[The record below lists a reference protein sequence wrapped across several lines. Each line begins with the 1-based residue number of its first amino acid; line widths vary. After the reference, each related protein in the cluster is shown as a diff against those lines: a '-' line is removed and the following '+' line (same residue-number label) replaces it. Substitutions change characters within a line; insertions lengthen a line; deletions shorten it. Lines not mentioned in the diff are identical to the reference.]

1 MKHKRLNSLCVKF
14 KIGLL
19 TILTIVG
26 CCVTAL
32 GGDVL
37 AVSAGDSVQQIIGPI
52 DYYLPS
58 YVILTKYGK
67 VYTYGVNVD
76 GSIGNGTTCG
86 GYSEVLNKLDNM
98 LGDDEDDDDIT
109 LDDVL
114 NLGSDCFYSTPQDI
128 TNLFGGDKIV
138 QVGAGYAASAGF
150 NDGSLDGPLGFVA
163 LGESGTLYAWGG
175 LSRESGAPIM
185 TPTKVEFPDELGIER
200 VRLANLS
207 HGARSY
213 PVGITSSGEEVFY
226 YFDDYWL
233 VTDYSGILPSGA
245 VARFTWHD
253 NDDMYL
259 ATTNSRIYKV
269 NFDDISDEETNIEA
283 TLDNG
288 DEVRYVNH
296 SLVDGAKYEDVT
308 EIYSSPSVKDAIYY
322 IDRSLMLGSD
332 GSLYFGD
339 VNLTAKYNLPLV
351 DELLSEYND
360 YSSGDRVDYTLV
372 KTNDGHVLGIP
383 YIDEDGVMSKEIRYY
398 DDLFTG
404 SVEHISVT
412 DLNGNYAYTTKEMP
426 NRVNVLF
433 TMGWDWDAP
442 KLATSFDVPLESG
455 AYGIDGN
462 NSNDSI
468 PGAPSAG
475 LGVLIKN
482 PLVVLSTGIGIAA
495 VLVAIS
501 RRCKTVK

>member
-1 MKHKRLNSLCVKF
+1 MKHKRLNSFCVKF

-19 TILTIVG
+19 TILTVVG
-26 CCVTAL
+26 VTAL

-37 AVSAGDSVQQIIGPI
+37 AVSAGDSIKQIVSQT

-58 YVILTKYGK
+58 YVVLTKYGK

-76 GSIGNGTTCG
+76 GRIGNGTTCG
-86 GYSEVLNKLDNM
+86 DYGEVSSKLDNM
-98 LGDDEDDDDIT
+98 LGDDESSDDIT

-138 QVGAGYAASAGF
+138 QVGVGYAASAGF
-150 NDGSLDGPLGFVA
+150 KDESFGFVA
-163 LGESGTLYAWGG
+163 LSESGTLYAWGG

-185 TPTKVEFPDELGIER
+185 TPTKVEFPDELDIER
-200 VRLANLS
+200 IRLANLTY
-207 HGARSY
+207 GLTSY
-213 PVGITSSGEEVFY
+213 PVGATSSGKEVFY
-226 YFDDYWL
+226 LDDYWI
-233 VTDYSGILPSGA
+233 VNDYSGILPSGA

-269 NFDDISDEETNIEA
+269 NFDDISYEETNIEA

-296 SLVDGAKYEDVT
+296 ALVDGAKYEDVT

-322 IDRSLMLGSD
+322 IDDSLMLGSD

-339 VNLTAKYNLPLV
+339 ANLTTKYNLPLV

-383 YIDEDGVMSKEIRYY
+383 YIDEDGAMSKEIRYY

-404 SVEHISVT
+404 PVERISVGN
-412 DLNGNYAYTTKEMP
+412 LNGNYAYTTKEMP
-426 NRVNVLF
+426 GRINVLF
-433 TMGWDWDAP
+433 TMGWNAP

-462 NSNDSI
+462 NSNDSV

-475 LGVLIKN
+475 LGVLVKN
-482 PLVVLSTGIGIAA
+482 PLAVLSTGIGIVA

-501 RRCKTVK
+501 RRRKTVK